1 MASDGLQLLSS
12 SEATQKEA
20 MALLEVEC
28 RNLITGLKLS
38 DARCVELHAEL
49 DQLHSQLDV
58 AQSQLGQLH
67 SQLDEAQSQLGQLH
81 SQLDEARSE
90 LGRERM
96 QSAEQLTE
104 QRQLTEQ
111 FTEQLTEQRQQ
122 SAELRIGLESAQR
135 ALEAAKAERACL
147 ERRQSEEE
155 VR

>member
-1 MASDGLQLLSS
+1 MASDGLQSLPS

-58 AQSQLGQLH
+58 AQSQLDVTQSQSGQLH
-67 SQLDEAQSQLGQLH
+67 SQLDEAQS
-81 SQLDEARSE
+81 E

-96 QSAEQLTE
+96 QSA
-104 QRQLTEQ
+104 
-111 FTEQLTEQRQQ
+111 EQLTEQRQQ

-135 ALEAAKAERACL
+135 ALEAATAERGCL

>member
-1 MASDGLQLLSS
+1 
-12 SEATQKEA
+12 

-67 SQLDEAQSQLGQLH
+67 SQLDEA
-81 SQLDEARSE
+81 RSE
-90 LGRERM
+90 LGRERK

-135 ALEAAKAERACL
+135 ALEAATAERACL

>member
-1 MASDGLQLLSS
+1 
-12 SEATQKEA
+12 

-49 DQLHSQLDV
+49 DELHSQLDV
-58 AQSQLGQLH
+58 AQSQL
-67 SQLDEAQSQLGQLH
+67 DVTQSQLGQLH
-81 SQLDEARSE
+81 SQLDVARSE

-104 QRQLTEQ
+104 QRQL
-111 FTEQLTEQRQQ
+111 TEQLTEQRQQ

>member
-1 MASDGLQLLSS
+1 
-12 SEATQKEA
+12 

-58 AQSQLGQLH
+58 AQSQLDVTQSQSGQLH

-81 SQLDEARSE
+81 SQLDVARSE
-90 LGRERM
+90 LGRGRM

-104 QRQLTEQ
+104 QRQL
-111 FTEQLTEQRQQ
+111 TEQLTEQRQQ

>member
-1 MASDGLQLLSS
+1 
-12 SEATQKEA
+12 

-28 RNLITGLKLS
+28 RNHITGLKLS

-49 DQLHSQLDV
+49 DQLHSQLDL
-58 AQSQLGQLH
+58 AQSQSGQLR

-81 SQLDEARSE
+81 SQLDVARSE
-90 LGRERM
+90 LGRERK
-96 QSAEQLTE
+96 QSAAQLTE

-111 FTEQLTEQRQQ
+111 LTEQRQH
-122 SAELRIGLESAQR
+122 SAELRIDLESAQR